1 MAFRPSLYS
10 LSYYVGIRHLG
21 QVLDTHFV
29 YRDGD
34 AFEEGT
40 FYADIRTNVIQG
52 AENNR
57 LLAEAMYDPLFAA
70 WAAVNAA

>member
-21 QVLDTHFV
+21 IALDTFV

-34 AFEEGT
+34 DFEEGT
-40 FYADIRTNVIQG
+40 FYADYRTNVIQG

-57 LLAEAMYDPLFAA
+57 LLAEATYDPLLAA
-70 WAAVNAA
+70 WVAVNAA